1 MMNYKQ
7 IYARKKACE
16 KRITDTFGDIPNTS
30 GLYVFLRIDENGI
43 KYAYVGQAKH
53 LLSRVAEHLLGYQH
67 IDLSIKKHGLAYY
80 GEKNQHGYRLLWI
93 EAPENELDTQER
105 RYISILAEMGYQLR
119 NKTIG
124 GQNKGKDGLD
134 DNKPSKGY
142 HDGLEQG
149 RKNAINE
156 IKVLFDKYLDYSIKG
171 EPNKIKER
179 KLNEFKEMVDL

>member
-1 MMNYKQ
+1 MNYKQ
-7 IYARKKACE
+7 IYAKKKACE
-16 KRITDTFGDIPNTS
+16 KRITDAFGNVPNTS

-134 DNKPSKGY
+134 DNRPSKGY

-156 IKVLFDKYLDYSIKG
+156 IKVLFEKYLDYSIKG

-179 KLNEFKEMVDL
+179 KLKELEEILTK

>member
-7 IYARKKACE
+7 IYAKKKACE

-30 GLYVFLRIDENGI
+30 GIYVFTRTDEHGI
-43 KYAYVGQAKH
+43 WYAYVGQAKN
-53 LLSRVAEHLLGYQH
+53 LLSRIAEHLIGYQH
-67 IDLSIKKHGLAYY
+67 IDLSIKKHGLYSK
-80 GEKNQHGYRLLWI
+80 EKNVWGYSLKVFL
-93 EAPENELDTQER
+93 ENEGDLDNKEKE
-105 RYISILAEMGYQLR
+105 YISLYASLGYQLR

-156 IKVLFDKYLDYSIKG
+156 IKVLFEKYLDFSIKG

-179 KLNEFKEMVDL
+179 KLNEFKEMLDL

>member
-7 IYARKKACE
+7 IYAKKKACE

-30 GLYVFLRIDENGI
+30 GIYVFTRTDEHGI
-43 KYAYVGQAKH
+43 WYAYVGQAKN
-53 LLSRVAEHLLGYQH
+53 LLSRIAEHLIGYQH
-67 IDLSIKKHGLAYY
+67 IDLSIKKHGLCNVENPY
-80 GEKNQHGYRLLWI
+80 GYHLDYEETTKD
-93 EAPENELDTQER
+93 ELDEKEKY
-105 RYISILAEMGYQLR
+105 YISFFSRSGYQLR

-156 IKVLFDKYLDYSIKG
+156 IKVLFDKYLDFSIKG

-179 KLNEFKEMVDL
+179 KLNEFKEMLDL

>member
-1 MMNYKQ
+1 MNYKQ

-30 GLYVFLRIDENGI
+30 GIYVFTRMDEHGI
-43 KYAYVGQAKH
+43 WYAYVGQAKN
-53 LLSRVAEHLLGYQH
+53 LLSRIAEHLLGYQH
-67 IDLSIKKHGLAYY
+67 IDLSIKKHGLYNK
-80 GEKNQHGYRLLWI
+80 EKNVFGYSLKVFL
-93 EAPENELDTQER
+93 ENEGDLDSKEKE
-105 RYISILAEMGYQLR
+105 YINLYASLGYQLR
-119 NKTIG
+119 NKTVG
-124 GQNKGKDGLD
+124 GQGVGKSGID

-156 IKVLFDKYLDYSIKG
+156 IKVLFEKYLDFSIKG

-179 KLNEFKEMVDL
+179 KLNAFKEMVDL

>member
-30 GLYVFLRIDENGI
+30 GIYVFARVDENGI

-53 LLSRVAEHLLGYQH
+53 LLSRIAEHLLGYQH
-67 IDLSIKKHGLAYY
+67 IDLSIKKHGLFCA
-80 GEKNQHGYRLLWI
+80 ENPNGYNLLCI

-105 RYISILAEMGYQLR
+105 RNISLFAEMGYQLR

-156 IKVLFDKYLDYSIKG
+156 IKVLFEKYLDFSIKG

-179 KLNEFKEMVDL
+179 KFAEFEEILHS